1 MKELTLLEKKV
12 IILLTYEISNTFHPI
27 FKNNLTDIINNI
39 KLKKYTKRQIEM
51 VWHDTLDKF
60 LDGHELADTRIEDSE
75 DLREIDRLLIENFGE
90 GEGLAP
96 EKWKMNRKIRT
107 ILKRGIRDAEEA
119 RMVDDYIC
127 QTTDEDEIKRA
138 ETVLQEF
145 EEKIKALLQKDH
157 ISSKSEYSFLSKY
170 RIELNDDTPA
180 AQKIDSMIEDF
191 RKKKN
196 C

>member
-51 VWHDTLDKF
+51 VWHDF
-60 LDGHELADTRIEDSE
+60 LDGYELADTRIEDSE

-180 AQKIDSMIEDF
+180 AQKIDSMIEEF
-191 RKKKN
+191 RKKTQK
-196 C
+196 

>member
-12 IILLTYEISNTFHPI
+12 IILLTYEISNISDTI
-27 FKNNLTDIINNI
+27 SKNNLTDIINNI

-51 VWHDTLDKF
+51 TWRETLEDY
-60 LDGHELADTRIEDSE
+60 ELADTRIEDSE

-157 ISSKSEYSFLSKY
+157 ISSKNEYSFLSKY

>member
-51 VWHDTLDKF
+51 VWHDF
-60 LDGHELADTRIEDSE
+60 LDGYELADTRIEDSE

-138 ETVLQEF
+138 ETILQEF

-180 AQKIDSMIEDF
+180 AQKIDSMIEEF

>member
-12 IILLTYEISNTFHPI
+12 IILLTYEISNISDTI

-51 VWHDTLDKF
+51 VWHDTLDKY
-60 LDGHELADTRIEDSE
+60 ELADTRIEDSE

>member
-12 IILLTYEISNTFHPI
+12 IILLTYKISNISDTI
-27 FKNNLTDIINNI
+27 SKNILTDIINNI

-51 VWHDTLDKF
+51 VWHDTLDKY
-60 LDGHELADTRIEDSE
+60 ELADTRIEDSE
-75 DLREIDRLLIENFGE
+75 DLREMDRLLIENFGE

-138 ETVLQEF
+138 ETILQEF

-191 RKKKN
+191 REKKN

>member
-1 MKELTLLEKKV
+1 MNELTLLEKKV
-12 IILLTYEISNTFHPI
+12 IILLTYEISNTSDTI
-27 FKNNLTDIINNI
+27 SKNILTDIINNI

-51 VWHDTLDKF
+51 VWHDF
-60 LDGHELADTRIEDSE
+60 LDGYELADTRIEDSE
-75 DLREIDRLLIENFGE
+75 DLREMDRLLIENFGE

>member
-51 VWHDTLDKF
+51 VWHDF
-60 LDGHELADTRIEDSE
+60 LDGYELADTKIEDSE

-138 ETVLQEF
+138 ETILQEF
-145 EEKIKALLQKDH
+145 EKKIKALLQKDH

-180 AQKIDSMIEDF
+180 AQKIDSMIEDS

>member
-12 IILLTYEISNTFHPI
+12 IILLTYEISNISDTI
-27 FKNNLTDIINNI
+27 SKNILTDIINNI

-51 VWHDTLDKF
+51 VWHDTLDKY
-60 LDGHELADTRIEDSE
+60 ELADTRIEDSE
-75 DLREIDRLLIENFGE
+75 DLREMDRLLIENFGE

-127 QTTDEDEIKRA
+127 QTTDEVEIKRA

-180 AQKIDSMIEDF
+180 AQKIDSMIEEF
-191 RKKKN
+191 RKKTQK
-196 C
+196 

>member
-27 FKNNLTDIINNI
+27 FKNNLIDIINNI

-51 VWHDTLDKF
+51 VWHDF

-127 QTTDEDEIKRA
+127 QTTDEVEIKRA

-180 AQKIDSMIEDF
+180 AQKIDSMIEEF
-191 RKKKN
+191 RKKTQK
-196 C
+196 

>member
-12 IILLTYEISNTFHPI
+12 IILLTYEISNISDTI
-27 FKNNLTDIINNI
+27 SKNILTDIINNI

-51 VWHDTLDKF
+51 VWHDF

-75 DLREIDRLLIENFGE
+75 DLQEIDRLLIENFGE

-138 ETVLQEF
+138 ESVLQEF

>member
-12 IILLTYEISNTFHPI
+12 IILLTYEISNTSDTI
-27 FKNNLTDIINNI
+27 SKNNLTDIINNI

-51 VWHDTLDKF
+51 TWRETLEDY
-60 LDGHELADTRIEDSE
+60 ELADTRIEDSE
-75 DLREIDRLLIENFGE
+75 DLREMDRLLIENFGE

>member
-27 FKNNLTDIINNI
+27 FKNNLIDIINNI

-51 VWHDTLDKF
+51 VWHDF
-60 LDGHELADTRIEDSE
+60 LDGYELADTRIEDSE

-127 QTTDEDEIKRA
+127 QTTDEVEIKRA

-180 AQKIDSMIEDF
+180 AQKIDSMIEEF

>member
-12 IILLTYEISNTFHPI
+12 IILLTYEINNISDTI
-27 FKNNLTDIINNI
+27 SKNILTDIINNI

-51 VWHDTLDKF
+51 VWHDTLDKY
-60 LDGHELADTRIEDSE
+60 ELADTRIEDSKY
-75 DLREIDRLLIENFGE
+75 LREIDRLLIENFGE

-107 ILKRGIRDAEEA
+107 ILKRGIRDVEEA

-127 QTTDEDEIKRA
+127 QTTDEDEIKKA
-138 ETVLQEF
+138 ETILQEF

>member
-12 IILLTYEISNTFHPI
+12 IILLTYEISNTSDTI
-27 FKNNLTDIINNI
+27 SKNNLTDIINNI

-51 VWHDTLDKF
+51 VWHDTLDKY
-60 LDGHELADTRIEDSE
+60 ELADTRIEDSE
-75 DLREIDRLLIENFGE
+75 DLREMDRLLIENFGE

-138 ETVLQEF
+138 ETVLQKF

-191 RKKKN
+191 REKKN

>member
-12 IILLTYEISNTFHPI
+12 IILLTYEISNISDTI
-27 FKNNLTDIINNI
+27 SKNILTDIINNI

-51 VWHDTLDKF
+51 TWRETLEDY
-60 LDGHELADTRIEDSE
+60 ELADTRIEDSE

-138 ETVLQEF
+138 ETILQEF

>member
-12 IILLTYEISNTFHPI
+12 IILLTYEISNISDTI
-27 FKNNLTDIINNI
+27 SKNILTDIINNI

-51 VWHDTLDKF
+51 AWHDTLDKY
-60 LDGHELADTRIEDSE
+60 ELADTRIEDSE

-127 QTTDEDEIKRA
+127 QTTDEDEMKRA

>member
-1 MKELTLLEKKV
+1 MKELTLLEKKLIV
-12 IILLTYEISNTFHPI
+12 LLKYKIKSAFFLESKIELEAIIE
-27 FKNNLTDIINNI
+27 NI

-51 VWHDTLDKF
+51 VWHDTLDKY
-60 LDGHELADTRIEDSE
+60 ELADTRIEDSE

-138 ETVLQEF
+138 ETILQEF
-145 EEKIKALLQKDH
+145 EKKIKALLQKDH

>member
-1 MKELTLLEKKV
+1 MKELTLLEKKLIV
-12 IILLTYEISNTFHPI
+12 LLKYKIKSAFFLESKIELEAIIEKIRTR
-27 FKNNLTDIINNI
+27 NLTN
-39 KLKKYTKRQIEM
+39 RQIEM
-51 VWHDTLDKF
+51 AWHDF
-60 LDGHELADTRIEDSE
+60 LDGYELADTKIEDSE

-127 QTTDEDEIKRA
+127 QTTDEDEITKA

-191 RKKKN
+191 RKKTQK
-196 C
+196 

>member
-39 KLKKYTKRQIEM
+39 KLKKYTKRQIEL
-51 VWHDTLDKF
+51 VWRETLEDY
-60 LDGHELADTRIEDSE
+60 ELADTRIEDSE

>member
-51 VWHDTLDKF
+51 VWHDTLDKY
-60 LDGHELADTRIEDSE
+60 ELADTRIEDSE
-75 DLREIDRLLIENFGE
+75 DLREMDRLLIENFGE

-157 ISSKSEYSFLSKY
+157 ISLKSEYSFLSKY

>member
-12 IILLTYEISNTFHPI
+12 IILLTYEISNISDTI
-27 FKNNLTDIINNI
+27 SKNILTDIINNI

-51 VWHDTLDKF
+51 VWHDF
-60 LDGHELADTRIEDSE
+60 LDGYELADTRIEDSE
-75 DLREIDRLLIENFGE
+75 DLREMDRLLIENFGE

-138 ETVLQEF
+138 ETILQEF

>member
-12 IILLTYEISNTFHPI
+12 IILLTYEISNISDTI
-27 FKNNLTDIINNI
+27 SKNNLTDIINNI

-51 VWHDTLDKF
+51 VWHDI
-60 LDGHELADTRIEDSE
+60 LDGYELADTRIEDSE

-191 RKKKN
+191 REKKN

>member
-1 MKELTLLEKKV
+1 MKEQTLLEKKV
-12 IILLTYEISNTFHPI
+12 IILLTYEISNISDTI
-27 FKNNLTDIINNI
+27 SKNNLTDIINNI

-51 VWHDTLDKF
+51 TWRETLEDY
-60 LDGHELADTRIEDSE
+60 ELADTRIEDSE

-138 ETVLQEF
+138 ETILQEF

-180 AQKIDSMIEDF
+180 AQKIDSMIEEF

>member
-1 MKELTLLEKKV
+1 MKELTLLEKKL
-12 IILLTYEISNTFHPI
+12 IILLTYEISNISDTI
-27 FKNNLTDIINNI
+27 SKNILTDIINNI

-51 VWHDTLDKF
+51 VWHDF

-138 ETVLQEF
+138 ETILQEF

>member
-1 MKELTLLEKKV
+1 MKELTLLEKKLIV
-12 IILLTYEISNTFHPI
+12 LLKYKIKSTFFLESKIELEAIIEKIRTR
-27 FKNNLTDIINNI
+27 NLTN
-39 KLKKYTKRQIEM
+39 RQIEM
-51 VWHDTLDKF
+51 AWHDF
-60 LDGHELADTRIEDSE
+60 LDGYELADTRIEDSE

-127 QTTDEDEIKRA
+127 QTTDEVEIKRA

-180 AQKIDSMIEDF
+180 AQKIDSMIKEF

>member
-1 MKELTLLEKKV
+1 MTWRETLED
-12 IILLTYEISNTFHPI
+12 Y
-27 FKNNLTDIINNI
+27 
-39 KLKKYTKRQIEM
+39 
-51 VWHDTLDKF
+51 
-60 LDGHELADTRIEDSE
+60 ELADTRIEDSE

-90 GEGLAP
+90 GEGLAL

>member
-12 IILLTYEISNTFHPI
+12 IILLTYEISNTSDTI
-27 FKNNLTDIINNI
+27 SKNNLTDIINNI

-51 VWHDTLDKF
+51 TWRETLEDY
-60 LDGHELADTRIEDSE
+60 ELADTRIEDSE
-75 DLREIDRLLIENFGE
+75 DLREMDRLLIENFGE

-138 ETVLQEF
+138 ETILQEF

>member
-12 IILLTYEISNTFHPI
+12 IILLTYKISNISDTI
-27 FKNNLTDIINNI
+27 SKNILTDIINNI

-51 VWHDTLDKF
+51 AWHDTLDKY
-60 LDGHELADTRIEDSE
+60 ELADTRIEDSE

-191 RKKKN
+191 REKKN

>member
-12 IILLTYEISNTFHPI
+12 IILLTYEISNISDTI
-27 FKNNLTDIINNI
+27 SKNILTDIINNI

-51 VWHDTLDKF
+51 VWHDTLDKY
-60 LDGHELADTRIEDSE
+60 ELADTRIEDSE

-191 RKKKN
+191 REKKN

>member
-12 IILLTYEISNTFHPI
+12 IILLTYEINNKSDTI
-27 FKNNLTDIINNI
+27 SKNILTDIINNI

-51 VWHDTLDKF
+51 VWHDF

-127 QTTDEDEIKRA
+127 QTTDEVEIKRA

-180 AQKIDSMIEDF
+180 AQKIDSMIEEF
-191 RKKKN
+191 RKKTQK
-196 C
+196 

>member
-51 VWHDTLDKF
+51 AWHDTLDKY
-60 LDGHELADTRIEDSE
+60 ELADTRIEDSE

-127 QTTDEDEIKRA
+127 QTTDEDEVKRA
-138 ETVLQEF
+138 ETVLQKF

>member
-51 VWHDTLDKF
+51 AWHDTLDKY
-60 LDGHELADTRIEDSE
+60 ELADTRIEDSE

-191 RKKKN
+191 REKKN

>member
-12 IILLTYEISNTFHPI
+12 IILLTYKISNISDTI
-27 FKNNLTDIINNI
+27 SKNILTDIINNI

-51 VWHDTLDKF
+51 VWHDTLDKY
-60 LDGHELADTRIEDSE
+60 ELADTRIEDSKY
-75 DLREIDRLLIENFGE
+75 LREIDRLLIENFGE

-96 EKWKMNRKIRT
+96 EKWKMNRKIRA

-127 QTTDEDEIKRA
+127 QTTDEVEIKRA

-180 AQKIDSMIEDF
+180 AQKIDSMIEEF

>member
-27 FKNNLTDIINNI
+27 FKNNLIDIINNI

-51 VWHDTLDKF
+51 VWHDTLDKY
-60 LDGHELADTRIEDSE
+60 ELADTRIKDSE
-75 DLREIDRLLIENFGE
+75 DLREMDRLLIENFGE

-127 QTTDEDEIKRA
+127 QTTDEVEIKRA

-180 AQKIDSMIEDF
+180 AQKIDSMIEEF
-191 RKKKN
+191 RKKTQK
-196 C
+196 

>member
-51 VWHDTLDKF
+51 VWHDTLDKY
-60 LDGHELADTRIEDSE
+60 ELADTRIEDSE

-138 ETVLQEF
+138 ETILQEF
-145 EEKIKALLQKDH
+145 EKKIKALLQKDH

>member
-27 FKNNLTDIINNI
+27 FKNNLIDIINNI

-51 VWHDTLDKF
+51 VWHDTLDKY
-60 LDGHELADTRIEDSE
+60 ELADTRIKDSE
-75 DLREIDRLLIENFGE
+75 DLREMDRLLIENFGE

-127 QTTDEDEIKRA
+127 QTTDEVEIKRA

-180 AQKIDSMIEDF
+180 AQKIDSMIEEF

>member
-51 VWHDTLDKF
+51 VWHDTLDKY
-60 LDGHELADTRIEDSE
+60 ELADTRIEDSE
-75 DLREIDRLLIENFGE
+75 DLREMDRLLIENFGE

-127 QTTDEDEIKRA
+127 QTTDEDEMKRA

>member
-12 IILLTYEISNTFHPI
+12 IILLTYEISNISDTI
-27 FKNNLTDIINNI
+27 SKNILTDIINNI

-51 VWHDTLDKF
+51 EWHDF

-138 ETVLQEF
+138 ETILQEF
-145 EEKIKALLQKDH
+145 EKKIKALLQKDH